1 MEVSTRFSR
10 YHPGESNS
18 IFYSFNEEI
27 FKFNQFFFQISS
39 RWIRIVNKLS
49 VFHFSIIIENTI
61 HIIYGVRTQIR
72 FMIHYFDLISPWSF
86 FFFIWISTYFSFIPF
101 LFFYNLMDELC
112 LFSNLGFT
120 YTTYITVKSKSF
132 LVLVRLKK
140 KKRINSILNSQN
152 NDWVAP
158 YISKS
163 IQ

>member
-49 VFHFSIIIENTI
+49 VFNFSIIIENTI

-86 FFFIWISTYFSFIPF
+86 FFHMDFH
-101 LFFYNLMDELC
+101 LFFFYTLSFFFFNLMDELC

-140 KKRINSILNSQN
+140 RSG
-152 NDWVAP
+152 
-158 YISKS
+158 S
-163 IQ
+163 IQF

>member
-86 FFFIWISTYFSFIPF
+86 FFHMDFH
-101 LFFYNLMDELC
+101 LFFFYTLSFFFFNLMDELC

-140 KKRINSILNSQN
+140 RSG
-152 NDWVAP
+152 
-158 YISKS
+158 S
-163 IQ
+163 IQF

>member
-1 MEVSTRFSR
+1 MEVSTRFCR

-86 FFFIWISTYFSFIPF
+86 FF
-101 LFFYNLMDELC
+101 YNLMDELC

-140 KKRINSILNSQN
+140 RSG
-152 NDWVAP
+152 
-158 YISKS
+158 S
-163 IQ
+163 IQFYSKLAKQ

>member
-1 MEVSTRFSR
+1 MGVSTRFSR

-18 IFYSFNEEI
+18 ILYSFNEEI

-86 FFFIWISTYFSFIPF
+86 FFSYGFPPIFLLYPFFFFII
-101 LFFYNLMDELC
+101 
-112 LFSNLGFT
+112 
-120 YTTYITVKSKSF
+120 
-132 LVLVRLKK
+132 
-140 KKRINSILNSQN
+140 
-152 NDWVAP
+152 
-158 YISKS
+158 
-163 IQ
+163 